1 MRLAPMLNIGKA
13 DIDEAIKLLDTALGE
28 IRA

>member
-13 DIDEAIKLLDTALGE
+13 DIDEAIKILDMALGE
-28 IRA
+28 VRA